1 MGGVIIQKVNSLNIL
16 LIKFSLNLYNHFL
29 SPDDQNTKPLP
40 VMPFILKDRKG
51 YSSIYEIFDT
61 KMRNLFFIVAFYM
74 FVGIEKVFG
83 QTTIPQ
89 IIPMPVK
96 MEILPGSFQISTNT
110 AIFYSAKQPNLLK
123 HATYLSTAIQ
133 SISGIHPSVVKNSG
147 RNRIRLIINHSAE
160 IGTEG
165 YHLTVD
171 VSGIS
176 ITANTDKGIFYGIQT
191 LLQAFTSI
199 RTNQKLTVRNLKITD
214 YPRFAW
220 RGMMLDVSRHFFSP
234 EAIKNYIDLM
244 AMYKINVFHWHL
256 TDDEGWR
263 LEIKKYPKLTQ
274 VGAWRKE
281 VRGSVF
287 YKKNQVLN
295 QTDTLTYGG
304 YYTQQQAKEIVAYA
318 SARNIMVIPEIEMPG
333 HSHAVIASYPQLSC
347 SGQPQQVKTSMGALP
362 GAQANYCAGKEESFT
377 FLKDV
382 IKEVIQI
389 FPAPYIHVGGD
400 EVDKTSWKNCA
411 LCQQRMKNLGLKDEH
426 ELQSYF
432 ISKMGKFLKANNR
445 QLIGWDEILEGGLP
459 ADAIVMS
466 WRGEKGGVEA
476 VKLNHNVVM
485 TPVKPLYFNRYQAD
499 TLVYQQP
506 LAARFSINTLKNV
519 YDYEPIPKELNLA
532 NQHYVLG
539 TQGCLWTEF
548 ILSVQQLEQMTFPRM
563 IALSEVMWSP
573 AKIKNWENFNNRLY
587 NHTNRLGET
596 GVNFF
601 STKISSSF
609 LPKL

>member
-1 MGGVIIQKVNSLNIL
+1 
-16 LIKFSLNLYNHFL
+16 
-29 SPDDQNTKPLP
+29 
-40 VMPFILKDRKG
+40 MPFFLKDIKELL
-51 YSSIYEIFDT
+51 SICEIFNA
-61 KMRNLFFIVAFYM
+61 KMRNLFFMVAFSTLM
-74 FVGIEKVFG
+74 SIGKVFG
-83 QTTIPQ
+83 QTLVPQ
-89 IIPMPVK
+89 IIPLPVK
-96 MEILPGSFQISTNT
+96 MEILPGSFQISANT
-110 AIFYSAKQPNLLK
+110 AIYYSAKQPNLLK

-133 SISGIHPSVVKNSG
+133 SISSIHPSIVKNMG
-147 RNRIRLIINHSAE
+147 GNRIKLIINQSAE
-160 IGTEG
+160 IGAEG

-171 VSGIS
+171 ASGIS
-176 ITANTDKGIFYGIQT
+176 IAANTDKGIFYGIQT
-191 LLQAFTSI
+191 LLQAFPSI

-244 AMYKINVFHWHL
+244 AMYKLNVFHWHL

-281 VRGSVF
+281 VKESVF

-295 QTDTLTYGG
+295 QTDTFTYGG
-304 YYTQQQAKEIVAYA
+304 YYTQQQAKDIVAYA

-347 SGQPQQVKTSMGALP
+347 SGQPQEVRTSMGALP

-377 FLKDV
+377 FLENV
-382 IKEVIQI
+382 IKEVMEI

-400 EVDKTSWKNCA
+400 EVDKTSWKYCA
-411 LCQQRMKNLGLKDEH
+411 LCQQRMKNEGLKDEH

-432 ISKMGKFLKANNR
+432 ISRMGKFLEANNKK
-445 QLIGWDEILEGGLP
+445 LIGWDEILEGGLS
-459 ADAIVMS
+459 AGATVMS
-466 WRGEKGGVEA
+466 WRGEKGGIEA
-476 VKLNHNVVM
+476 AKLNHNVVM

-519 YDYEPIPKELNLA
+519 YDYDPIPKELNLA

-548 ILSVQQLEQMTFPRM
+548 IPSIQQLEQMTFPRM

-573 AKIKNWENFNNRLY
+573 VKLKNWENFNKRLY
-587 NHTNRLGET
+587 KHTNRLGEA
-596 GVNFF
+596 GVSFF
-601 STKISSSF
+601 STKINS
-609 LPKL
+609 LLLQKL